1 MKIIHIFHHYWP
13 VVGGLENVVKALAEG
28 MARLGHEVHV
38 VTSNYGAEGRPRE
51 EVISGVH
58 IHRVKS
64 TRLGYPDLTY
74 PIEVPRSVL
83 RDADVVHGHSQNSL
97 FTVKVIEQAKKLNII
112 TAMHFMAVDA
122 LKDHPSA
129 LIRLLGSLYSDT
141 MLKRA
146 LSSADIRLARSLR
159 DKELIESKLGV
170 NVEYVPDGVPK
181 WFVEHDHAGKS
192 FRQKYGV
199 DGDYVLYVGRL
210 HPLKGIDVLLRAMR
224 IVVSKVDLRLVIAGT
239 GDKRPYVEL
248 ARSLGVDKYVLFP
261 GFISEEDKVGAIDG
275 SVCVVL
281 PSISDYVEVYPMVI
295 SEAWARSKPV
305 IASSVGGIPYRVKH
319 MVNGL
324 LVPPRDPKALAE
336 AMIALVQ
343 DRELSV
349 RLGME
354 GRKSVFTWDEIVSKL
369 LSIYTAR

>member
-1 MKIIHIFHHYWP
+1 MKIVHVHHHYWP

-38 VTSNYGAEGRPRE
+38 ITSTYGSEGRPRE

-64 TRLGYPDLTY
+64 TKLGYPDLTY

-83 RDADVVHGHSQNSL
+83 RDADVAHGHSQNSL
-97 FTVKVIEQAKKLNII
+97 FTVKLIEEAKKLNVI

-122 LKDHPSA
+122 LRDHPSA
-129 LIRLLGSLYSDT
+129 LIRLLGPLYSDT

-146 LSSADIRLARSLR
+146 LSSTDIRLARSLR
-159 DKELIESKLGV
+159 DKELIESKFGV

-181 WFVEHDHAGKS
+181 WFIEHDHAGKS

-224 IVVSKVDLRLVIAGT
+224 IVVSKVDLRLVIAGP
-239 GDKRPYVEL
+239 GDRRPYVEL

-261 GFISEEDKVGAIDG
+261 GFVSEEDKVGAIDG

-336 AMIALVQ
+336 AMMALVQ

-354 GRKSVFTWDEIVSKL
+354 ERDRS
-369 LSIYTAR
+369 